1 MNSDPN
7 MSNRP
12 TRERIKSV
20 PCPSPLDPIHSKLI
34 NELDRIREVRRAGDS
49 RDAGLL
55 CMSNRSAIEKIQTIA
70 CPTCGAMP
78 GEKCELHSG
87 QPRTE
92 PHRDRRLAA
101 EDLLIG

>member
-1 MNSDPN
+1 

-12 TRERIKSV
+12 ARERIKSV
-20 PCPSPLDPIHSKLI
+20 PCPSPLDPIHSELI
-34 NELDRIREVRRAGDS
+34 DELDRIREVRKARDSGAAGV
-49 RDAGLL
+49 L
-55 CMSNRSAIEKIQTIA
+55 CMSNRPAIEKIQTVP
-70 CPTCGAMP
+70 CPTCGVKR

-101 EDLLIG
+101 QDLLNT